1 MTPAQLL
8 AALQLGED
16 QEVEFKS
23 AAGGLPKSLWETLSA
38 FANTA
43 GGWLVL
49 GVTERNGGFEVE
61 GLRNPQALLKAFWD
75 NHNNAQKLS
84 QPVCREQDVT
94 VLPVESSSVICLH
107 VPRALRQQ
115 RPVFINGNP
124 LTGTFKRNYE
134 GDYRCTEPEVRR
146 MLRDASDEPLDAQVL
161 EGFDASDLDAESLV
175 AFRNRFSSRTPD
187 HPFLAQDGQVF
198 LESLGAW
205 RHDRV
210 HKIEGLTLAGIL
222 MFGRERSL
230 LDALPR
236 YHLDYREQLSA
247 DPEVRWTYRLTVD
260 GTWAPNLFNFYYR
273 VMPRLVD
280 GIDTP
285 FRMDRHATRLDE
297 THVHE
302 ALREALVN
310 TLVHAD
316 HQSSLSITVIKQVDA
331 FIFRNPGLLRVP
343 RDQLL
348 QGLSDPRNPN
358 LLKMFQLLGLGER
371 AGSGFQ
377 KIMRAWREQHWLE
390 PLVAEDTLLET
401 TRVWLPVAS
410 MIPEDVERELRALVG
425 AAYPQ
430 LDELS
435 RVILML
441 AHRFGGVSNEDVQ
454 QYRKEHPRDIG
465 VRLAQLVSSD
475 WLKKD
480 GHGRGTRYRWPAALV
495 SDLLS
500 GMTPEVEKG
509 IGVATQET
517 PVKTPVETQ
526 VETPVETPVEIP
538 IKTPEQILHALAAD
552 PQLTLAEM
560 AQAIGKSA
568 SAVERAAAKLVK
580 EGRLR
585 FVGPRKGGKWEV
597 LK

>member
-1 MTPAQLL
+1 MA
-8 AALQLGED
+8 
-16 QEVEFKS
+16 
-23 AAGGLPKSLWETLSA
+23 
-38 FANTA
+38 
-43 GGWLVL
+43 
-49 GVTERNGGFEVE
+49 ERNGGFEIE

-84 QPVCREQDVT
+84 QPVCREQDVA
-94 VLPVESSSVICLH
+94 VLPVGLSSVICLH

-146 MLRDASDEPLDAQVL
+146 MLREASDEPLDAQVL
-161 EGFDASDLDAESLV
+161 EGFDLSDLDAGSLT
-175 AFRNRFSSRTPD
+175 AFRNRFGSRVPD

-205 RHDRV
+205 RRDRV
-210 HKIEGLTLAGIL
+210 HKIEGLTLAGLL

-236 YHLDYREQLSA
+236 YQLDYREQLSI
-247 DPEVRWTYRLTVD
+247 DPEVRWTFRLTVD

-280 GIDTP
+280 GIATP
-285 FRMDRHATRLDE
+285 FRMDRHATRLEE

-310 TLVHAD
+310 SLVHAD
-316 HQSSLSITVIKQVDA
+316 HQSSLPITVIKQVNA
-331 FIFRNPGLLRVP
+331 FIFQNPGLLRVP
-343 RDQLL
+343 REQLL

-377 KIMRAWREQHWLE
+377 KIMRAWREQHWLKQ
-390 PLVAEDTLLET
+390 LVAEDTLLET

-410 MIPEDVERELRALVG
+410 MIPEDVERKLRALVG

-441 AHRFGGVSNEDVQ
+441 AHRSGGFRNEDVQ
-454 QYRKEHPRDIG
+454 HYRQEHSRDIG
-465 VRLAQLVSSD
+465 GRLAQLVTSG
-475 WLKKD
+475 WLRKD
-480 GHGRGTRYRWPAALV
+480 GYGRGTRYSWPAMETRF
-495 SDLLS
+495 LLS
-500 GMTPEVEKG
+500 ELPPGIQEG
-509 IGVATQET
+509 IGNATHETQVKATDTTQET
-517 PVKTPVETQ
+517 TRTTQETTGTPQETTQEKILRLLKTEPALTRKE
-526 VETPVETPVEIP
+526 
-538 IKTPEQILHALAAD
+538 LAARIGITEEGIKYHLRK
-552 PQLTLAEM
+552 LT
-560 AQAIGKSA
+560 
-568 SAVERAAAKLVK
+568 AAGVI
-580 EGRLR
+580 RH
-585 FVGPRKGGKWEV
+585 VGATKAGHWEV

>member
-1 MTPAQLL
+1 MTPDQLL

-38 FANTA
+38 CANTN

-49 GVTERNGGFEVE
+49 GVAERNGGFEPE

-75 NHNNAQKLS
+75 NHNNTQKLS
-84 QPVCREQDVT
+84 FPVCREQDVT
-94 VLPVESSSVICLH
+94 VLDIDNAQVISIR
-107 VPRALRQQ
+107 VPRVTRQQ

-134 GDYRCTEPEVRR
+134 GDYRCIESEVRR
-146 MLRDASDEPLDAQVL
+146 MLREAEDEPLDAQVL
-161 EGFDASDLDAESLV
+161 DNFDAGDLDRETLA
-175 AFRNRFSSRTPD
+175 AFRNRFSARHPD
-187 HPFLAQDGQVF
+187 HPFLALDEQAF

-205 RHDRV
+205 ARDRNERT
-210 HKIEGLTLAGIL
+210 EGLTLAGLL

-236 YHLDYREQLSA
+236 WFLDYREQLSS
-247 DPEVRWTYRLTVD
+247 DPEVRWTYRLTPD

-280 GIDTP
+280 GIATP
-285 FRMDRHATRLDE
+285 FRLDKHATRVEE

-316 HQSSLSITVIKQVDA
+316 HRASQSIRVAKHADA
-331 FIFRNPGLLRVP
+331 FIFENPGLLRVP

-348 QGLSDPRNPN
+348 QGRSDPRNAN

-390 PLVAEDTLLET
+390 PLVSEDTLVET

-425 AAYPQ
+425 SAYPQ

-435 RVILML
+435 RVILVL
-441 AHRFGGVSNEDVQ
+441 AHRAGGFSNEDVQ

-465 VRLAQLVSSD
+465 ARLAQLAASG
-475 WLKKD
+475 WLSKV
-480 GHGRGTRYRWPAALV
+480 GHGRGTRYHWPVGAV
-495 SDLLS
+495 SDLLDLRPVEERTAPVETE
-500 GMTPEVEKG
+500 GTPPKTPV
-509 IGVATQET
+509 ET
-517 PVKTPVETQ
+517 PVKTPV
-526 VETPVETPVEIP
+526 
-538 IKTPEQILHALAAD
+538 KTPEQILAALTAN
-552 PQLTLAEM
+552 PELTLAEI
-560 AQAIGKSA
+560 ALRIGKSV

-580 EGRLR
+580 EGLLR